1 MSFRADF
8 VLQLRADLAQALG
21 LPARAVYQGREP
33 QKITRT
39 GVEVWIRPLETE
51 PHGRG
56 GGDQVKVH
64 PFEVHVRLKARR
76 DQSQTGGNQLD
87 PVSDALALLRARY
100 DGARPFVGAL
110 PDLLAIQTEDGSVDD
125 DPEEDH
131 VLDGSLVL
139 RVLER

>member
-8 VLQLRADLAQALG
+8 VLQLRADVAQALA
-21 LPARAVYQGREP
+21 LPAKAVYRGRRA

-39 GVEVWIRPLETE
+39 GIEVWIRPLELE

-64 PFEVHVRLKARR
+64 PFEVHVRLKTRQN
-76 DQSQTGGNQLD
+76 QSQTGGDQLD
-87 PVSDALALLRARY
+87 PVGDALELLRERY

-110 PDLLAIQTEDGSVDD
+110 PDLLALQVEDGSVDE
-125 DPEEDH
+125 DPEEDD
-131 VLDGSLVL
+131 VLDGSIVL
-139 RVLER
+139 RALER

>member
-1 MSFRADF
+1 VSFRADF
-8 VLQLRADLAQALG
+8 VLQLRADLAQAFG

-33 QKITRT
+33 QKVTRA
-39 GVEVWIRPLETE
+39 GFEVWIRPLEAE

-56 GGDQVKVH
+56 GGDQVKIH

-76 DQSQTGGNQLD
+76 NQSQAGEDQLD
-87 PVSDALALLRARY
+87 PVGDALALLRERY

-110 PDLLAIQTEDGSVDD
+110 PDLVALQAEDGSVDD
-125 DPEEDH
+125 DPEEDD